1 MYVWGLVREKF
12 DGTSLPEKGDFCSHL
27 NMENITDANY
37 MHAEKACKDFEI
49 KNLVE
54 FRDLYV
60 QSNLSLL
67 ADLFEN
73 FWNTCFEIYELD
85 PVCFLTA
92 S

>member
-1 MYVWGLVREKF
+1 
-12 DGTSLPEKGDFCSHL
+12 
-27 NMENITDANY
+27 MEDITDANY

-54 FRDLYV
+54 FRDFYV

-73 FWNTCFEIYELD
+73 FWNTCFEIYEFD
-85 PVCFLTA
+85 PVRFLTA
-92 S
+92 SWLEWQAALKKNNAKLNILTDIDML

>member
-1 MYVWGLVREKF
+1 
-12 DGTSLPEKGDFCSHL
+12 
-27 NMENITDANY
+27 MENITDANY

-54 FRDLYV
+54 FRDFYV

-85 PVCFLTA
+85 PVRFLIA